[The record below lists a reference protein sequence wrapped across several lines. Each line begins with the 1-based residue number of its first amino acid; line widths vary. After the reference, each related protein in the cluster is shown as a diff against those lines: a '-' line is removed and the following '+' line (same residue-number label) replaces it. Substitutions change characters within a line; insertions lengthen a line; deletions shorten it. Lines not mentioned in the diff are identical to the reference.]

1 MKKQEFVP
9 RFTKDKRLDPAS
21 FSDGGD
27 HAVEAWLKQRLSGH
41 DPVLPLDK
49 RLDEDPEALLAGI
62 VRSCGYQHPG
72 VQVIGRV
79 VRNLLKKAPQS
90 PKNKPGYWEPL
101 LRLCEQV
108 TLPYVSD
115 YFAEEL
121 GHFAKELSK
130 FEKHLGGEAMG
141 RRFAFAALRQAS
153 SFDPENSS
161 SPWLALLKQPAYCT
175 IALMGL
181 GPSFAAR
188 VKHLPTWW
196 GACPAQKRERELA
209 FLLRNALSTAED
221 EASVLNILRS
231 GGNSFSMDLKYALN
245 QALKANNATE
255 AFSGHSSV
263 TTPRYN
269 AIHNA
274 GHRHAGAFSG
284 AGV

>member
-21 FSDGGD
+21 FSDAGD

-41 DPVLPLDK
+41 DPFLPLDK
-49 RLDEDPEALLAGI
+49 RLDEDPEALLVGI
-62 VRSCGYQHPG
+62 VRSCGCQHPG

-79 VRNLLKKAPQS
+79 VGNLLKKTPQS
-90 PKNKPGYWEPL
+90 AQKMPGYWGPL

-115 YFAEEL
+115 YFSAEL
-121 GHFAKELSK
+121 GHFSNEPGKI
-130 FEKHLGGEAMG
+130 EKHLGGEAMG
-141 RRFAFAALRQAS
+141 RRFAFAALRQAP

-196 GACPAQKRERELA
+196 GACPVQKRERELVY
-209 FLLRNALSTAED
+209 LLRNALSTAED
-221 EASVLNILRS
+221 EVSVLNILRS
-231 GGNSFSMDLKYALN
+231 GGNSFSMDLKHALN
-245 QALKANNATE
+245 RSLKANNATE
-255 AFSGHSSV
+255 AFSSPSCV

-274 GHRHAGAFSG
+274 GHRYEGAFSG
-284 AGV
+284 AGA